1 MSHDIKQLIPKH
13 PDGHARILAIGRLSK
28 PKGTEEET
36 QETIE
41 SSLAVARE
49 HIKNIYK
56 GPMILTQLAE
66 QESGLI
72 ADRTTIME
80 AEELIATGE
89 IDLVIA
95 EDLSRIYRSPRHQ
108 HVFVDDCVDTDVRV
122 ICVADRLDTSEE
134 DSESAMGFASL
145 RHSLP
150 ISDCRRRQKR
160 KSKFGFH
167 GGGSVHK
174 ISYGYV
180 RLTRDQAASGQF
192 GPVRLRV
199 AKMSEATRIIKK
211 MREMLMA
218 TRNGQ
223 YSYVPI
229 VDYLIENNIPV
240 GPYVTNGKWNQR
252 LVKDLLTDPILI
264 GVRRFRTMLF
274 KRVRSTGKFRR
285 ELNPDGPETEHYP
298 ELAHL
303 TDDEFVTMQAVI
315 EEIAEQHKKKAGSDH
330 PLYRKP
336 RRDAIFPRQ
345 HATCSACN
353 GLMYAY
359 DSGQIKCENAHARGA
374 DHCWNHVQVD
384 IEQAHQKVIPWLI
397 AQFEGVPGFRGRLVD
412 CALEELAS
420 LRAKLHQGRPSRR
433 LTINQLEREATNIAK
448 AIRVGGDLE
457 ALFQEAQDIE
467 EQLGKLRVLEQNSV
481 VDESGLPACCS
492 PEEVDQQLDDVLLHL
507 AVTSCD
513 FAYLMR
519 EILPQ
524 SEIVPVQAIDT
535 GQVRPRVRI
544 TLSLDQIRGDA
555 DEAEAIPKIQVELD
569 LFDAPK
575 RFRHIGACLEVKRDN
590 PRLSYIKIADAVN
603 ERLAQQRKEGHDSE
617 TISYMTV
624 KRCFAVARHMEA
636 EGLTEPY
643 RVLTE
648 EPKYASRWKPRNKK
662 TDDAT

>member
-1 MSHDIKQLIPKH
+1 MTHDIKQLIPKH
-13 PDGHARILAIGRLSK
+13 LDGQARILAIGRLSK
-28 PKGTEEET
+28 PKETEEET

-72 ADRTTIME
+72 ADRATILE

-108 HVFVDDCVDTDVRV
+108 YVFVDDCVDSDVRV

-134 DSESAMGFASL
+134 DWESAMDMASF
-145 RHSLP
+145 RHSFP
-150 ISDCRRRQKR
+150 INDCRRRQKR
-160 KSKFGFH
+160 KSTVGFH
-167 GGGSVHK
+167 GGGNVQK
-174 ISYGYV
+174 IKYGYV
-180 RLTRDQAASGQF
+180 RLTRDQAASGQH
-192 GPVRLRV
+192 GPVRLRI
-199 AKMSEATRIIKK
+199 AKMPEATRIIKK
-211 MREMLMA
+211 MREILMS
-218 TRNGQ
+218 TRNGLC
-223 YSYVPI
+223 SYVPV

-252 LVKDLLTDPILI
+252 LVKGLLTDPILI

-303 TDDEFVTMQAVI
+303 TDDEFVTMQAAI
-315 EEIAEQHKKKAGSDH
+315 EEIAEQHKNIAGSDH

-336 RRDAIFPRQ
+336 RKDAIFPRQ

-359 DSGQIKCENAHARGA
+359 DSDQIKCENAHARGA

-384 IEQAHQKVIPWLI
+384 MEQAHQKVIPWLI
-397 AQFEGVPGFRGRLVD
+397 AQFEGVPGFRGLLVD

-420 LRAKLHQGRPSRR
+420 IRAKLHQGRPSRR
-433 LTINQLEREATNIAK
+433 LTISQLEREATNVAK

-457 ALFQEAQDIE
+457 ALLKEAKDIE
-467 EQLGKLRVLEQNSV
+467 EQLGK
-481 VDESGLPACCS
+481 
-492 PEEVDQQLDDVLLHL
+492 
-507 AVTSCD
+507 
-513 FAYLMR
+513 
-519 EILPQ
+519 
-524 SEIVPVQAIDT
+524 
-535 GQVRPRVRI
+535 
-544 TLSLDQIRGDA
+544 
-555 DEAEAIPKIQVELD
+555 
-569 LFDAPK
+569 
-575 RFRHIGACLEVKRDN
+575 
-590 PRLSYIKIADAVN
+590 
-603 ERLAQQRKEGHDSE
+603 
-617 TISYMTV
+617 
-624 KRCFAVARHMEA
+624 
-636 EGLTEPY
+636 
-643 RVLTE
+643 
-648 EPKYASRWKPRNKK
+648 
-662 TDDAT
+662 